1 MNSRFLHSW
10 HQLSSLARGQN
21 PSLGRSL
28 LGGVMLALAVVLIL
42 PIAFFLLLLQFGLM
56 LIGAVVM
63 LVRGQK
69 PKPVVFYQNGYRREK
84 VINPEVGSEDPSR

>member
-1 MNSRFLHSW
+1 MNGRFLHSW
-10 HQLSSLARGQN
+10 HQLSALARGQN

-42 PIAFFLLLLQFGLM
+42 PIAIFLLLLQFGLM

-63 LVRGQK
+63 LIRGKK
-69 PKPVVFYQNGYRREK
+69 PQPVVFYQSNYRREK
-84 VINPEVGSEDPSR
+84 VINPDVGSKDPS